1 MRRTTPAL
9 ALVLG
14 LVVVA
19 TSWAGEVRVYAN
31 REIKPVVLQLISQA
45 HQSLDIQMYTLTDQ
59 EVIRSLQTART
70 RGVVVRVFLD
80 ASQPSNKKNVPQLI
94 NKRIE
99 VKWSPLERP
108 ALMHRKLLIVDG
120 REVLLGSCNWTH
132 NAFTRSDEVD
142 VWLDDTE
149 AVARLV
155 ALFDD
160 DWTSV
165 SQPHATAGRKNIQ
178 GKLDAEFR
186 F

>member
-1 MRRTTPAL
+1 MLTKRAAGAVRGASLRVISCLSLAAL
-9 ALVLG
+9 LTCG
-14 LVVVA
+14 LAFVQA
-19 TSWAGEVRVYAN
+19 AEVRVYAN

-45 HQSLDIQMYTLTDQ
+45 HQSLDIQMYTFTDQ
-59 EVIRSLQTART
+59 DVIRTLQTARD
-70 RGVVVRVFLD
+70 RGVIVRVFLD

-94 NKRIE
+94 NRRIA

-142 VWLDDTE
+142 VWLDDAA

-155 ALFDD
+155 ELFDR
-160 DWTSV
+160 DWTTGGN
-165 SQPHATAGRKNIQ
+165 QHDN
-178 GKLDAEFR
+178 F
-186 F
+186 